1 MLSANKEDFARCY
14 LGQSIE
20 ALQTFQTNPEHIAL
34 LNQVSEIIVNSMKS
48 RGKLLIAGNGG
59 SAGDAQHIAAEF
71 TGRMLFDRNPL
82 PAIALSTDT
91 SALTAIANDY
101 GFDKVFQRQ
110 VVAVGRPDDVLLVL
124 STSGNSANVLCALD
138 AAKAHGMATVG
149 FAGSSGGQMVGRA
162 DLVLR
167 APSEFTPI
175 IQQVHMA
182 AAHIVCSLVE
192 QRMFPRRG

>member
-1 MLSANKEDFARCY
+1 MLSAAKEDFATCY
-14 LGQSIE
+14 LDQSIE
-20 ALQTFQTNPEHIAL
+20 ALHAFRTDSEQIATL
-34 LNQVSEIIVNSMKS
+34 SRITEMIVTSMKAY
-48 RGKLLIAGNGG
+48 GKLLVAGNGG

-71 TGRMLFDRNPL
+71 TGRMLYNRDPL
-82 PAIALSTDT
+82 PAVALSTDT

-101 GFDKVFQRQ
+101 GFDKVFERQ
-110 VVAVGRPDDVLLVL
+110 VIALGRPGDVLLVL

-138 AAKAHGMATVG
+138 AARACEMTTVG
-149 FAGSSGGQMVGRA
+149 FAGSTGGQMIGRA

-175 IQQVHMA
+175 IQQVHMV

-192 QRMFPRRG
+192 QRMFPRES